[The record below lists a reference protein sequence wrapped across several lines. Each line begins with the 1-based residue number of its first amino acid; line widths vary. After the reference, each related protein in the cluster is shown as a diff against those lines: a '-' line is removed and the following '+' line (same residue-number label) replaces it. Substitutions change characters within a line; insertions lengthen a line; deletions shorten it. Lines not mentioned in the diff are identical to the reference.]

1 MDSHTRPCFP
11 FISTNWTNFNHEHL
25 WQSALY
31 RALGAWS
38 TTNQFQIYELP
49 SHTKTTHKDG
59 FYLAQAHGLQ
69 PDKFNQNTTKN
80 PNTIERIPSNVQGV
94 FENAI
99 RHIDKVYQNLVNP
112 IMTQRN
118 FKNPVTRRDLS
129 SMAIALN
136 KTAKIAHV
144 RFNPLGRQKYAL
156 IRKY

>member
-1 MDSHTRPCFP
+1 M
-11 FISTNWTNFNHEHL
+11 
-25 WQSALY
+25 
-31 RALGAWS
+31 
-38 TTNQFQIYELP
+38 
-49 SHTKTTHKDG
+49 
-59 FYLAQAHGLQ
+59 
-69 PDKFNQNTTKN
+69 
-80 PNTIERIPSNVQGV
+80 QGV